1 MPDREKRKRDA
12 PISYRPP
19 KGQGD
24 EFARRVAA
32 SGMSANAYI
41 TKSNYNIDPSRQSRR
56 PHVEAAEV
64 ARLVGA
70 CARLNDTLRTLSA
83 TSPDPQSQ
91 AILAEMQRQLTE
103 IRTACFEA
111 LGRGPRHREP
121 EP

>member
-19 KGQGD
+19 KGLGD

-32 SGMSANAYI
+32 SGMSANAFI
-41 TKSNYNIDPSRQSRR
+41 TKSIFNIDPSRQSRR
-56 PHVEAAEV
+56 PPVEAAEV

-70 CARLNDTLRTLSA
+70 CARLNDTLRALGA
-83 TSPDPQSQ
+83 ASPDPQSQ
-91 AILAEMQRQLTE
+91 AVLADMQRQLTE

-111 LGRGPRHREP
+111 LGRGPRQREP